1 MWKSNA
7 RDHQVTVREGLET
20 LREDI
25 AKAIAKARDNRV
37 HARFRGRASQPAT
50 PSRSVMLAPC
60 HFEA

>member
-7 RDHQVTVREGLET
+7 RDRQVTVREGVEA

-37 HARFRGRASQPAT
+37 HAIEISRACIAAGDAVAQQHSCT
-50 PSRSVMLAPC
+50 APL
-60 HFEA
+60 